1 MNLPYAEVIG
11 DPVAQSKSPLIHNFW
26 LEHAGLSGTYRKTRI
41 LSEALSKYFANRV
54 ADGDW
59 RGCNVTLPHK
69 IAVANLVDRLD
80 EQAVKVGAVNTV
92 VKSGSGLTGYNTDV
106 DGVLAALP
114 QTSMNSDTRVCLI
127 GAGGAARAAIAA
139 CALRKV
145 QDLSVVARSGDTAQ
159 ALLDEFQM
167 NGRVGPLHDA
177 ASGILE
183 ADVVINATPL
193 GMMGKPE
200 MPQWIVEAIEN
211 SSGKVVFDMVYAPL
225 ETALLAASQRGG
237 HQAVDGLTM
246 LIGQA
251 GRAFRLFFGAD
262 PMGDDALLRQTL
274 LK

>member
-1 MNLPYAEVIG
+1 MSVPYAEVIG
-11 DPVAQSKSPLIHNFW
+11 DPIAQSKSPLIHNFW
-26 LEHAGLSGTYRKTRI
+26 LKHAGLSGIYRKTRI
-41 LSEALSKYFANRV
+41 LSDALPEYFANRLT
-54 ADGDW
+54 DGDW
-59 RGCNVTLPHK
+59 RGCNVTSPHK
-69 IAVANLVDRLD
+69 IAVADLVDRLD
-80 EQAVKVGAVNTV
+80 EQAAKVGAVNTV

-114 QTSMNSDTRVCLI
+114 PTLMNSDIRVCLI

-145 QDLSVVARSGDTAQ
+145 RDLFVAARSGDTAQ
-159 ALLDEFQM
+159 ALLDEFQID
-167 NGRVGPLHDA
+167 GRVGPLDDV
-177 ASGILE
+177 SGILE

-193 GMMGKPE
+193 GMTGKPAI
-200 MPQWIVEAIEN
+200 PQSVVKAIEN

-225 ETALLAASQRGG
+225 ETALLAAARRGG
-237 HQAVDGLTM
+237 HQAVDGLSM

-262 PMGDDALLRQTL
+262 PLGDDALLRQTL